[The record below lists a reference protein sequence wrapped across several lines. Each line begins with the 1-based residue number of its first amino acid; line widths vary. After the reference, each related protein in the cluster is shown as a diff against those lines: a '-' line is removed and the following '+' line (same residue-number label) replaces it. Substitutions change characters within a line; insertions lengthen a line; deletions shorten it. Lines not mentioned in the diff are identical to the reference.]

1 MNKIIQDMQDMKRK
15 DKLQRK
21 KQNIVL
27 YFLTILFPL
36 AINAINASMLLDLGN
51 AIEEKIITAIITFT
65 TGFIVTAISD
75 RMLASSWK

>member
-1 MNKIIQDMQDMKRK
+1 MKRK

>member
-1 MNKIIQDMQDMKRK
+1 MQDMKRK

-51 AIEEKIITAIITFT
+51 AIEEKVITAIITFT

>member
-1 MNKIIQDMQDMKRK
+1 MQDMKRK